1 MRQTKSKPILDA
13 FHVWLTETKPT
24 VPPKSGLFKALQYSL
39 NQWPHL
45 IHFAND
51 GAVAI
56 DNNAAERHIKPF
68 AVGRKNWLFMGSPEG
83 ARAAATLYSLI
94 ETAKLNRCNPE
105 GYLKF
110 VLSHKIEATD
120 EAFLEKLMPWNA
132 VAQDGYPPPKSEE
145 HDVYDDV
152 DLDKNDTGEDV
163 VDTGSKAVVG

>member
-1 MRQTKSKPILDA
+1 MSSAGILIVVI
-13 FHVWLTETKPT
+13 H
-24 VPPKSGLFKALQYSL
+24 LQYSL
-39 NQWPHL
+39 NQWPNL

-132 VAQDGYPPPKSEE
+132 VAQDGYPPPKVWVDEDFE
-145 HDVYDDV
+145 DV
-152 DLDKNDTGEDV
+152 DAVANDARAGSSADV
-163 VDTGSKAVVG
+163 VDAGLKAVGADLKAVVD